1 MGPQGADEPAANA
14 KEITVLEKL
23 TFDGAPVLVTGGA
36 SGIGRACCRSLAEL
50 GATVLAVDI
59 QKDMLAEVGEELAAT
74 TTVGA
79 KGMSGA
85 QHRTYVADVTS
96 EDDVEALATKV
107 TEDFG
112 RLVALLNV
120 AGTSDRDPIDRA
132 SLETWNAILA
142 TNLTSM
148 FLTTRAFLP
157 LLKAS
162 SGAVMNMASTYGLI
176 GTPNTPAYCA
186 SKGGVVNFTRQLA
199 VDLRGTGVRVNSVCP
214 GPTLTP
220 RRQSYVAAGT
230 SDNQRSARK
239 TLLQREAQPDEI
251 ADVAV
256 FLCSPAASYIHGATV
271 VVDGGQTVH
280 TGSLD

>member
-1 MGPQGADEPAANA
+1 M
-14 KEITVLEKL
+14 LEKL
-23 TFDGAPVLVTGGA
+23 NFAGAPVLVTGGA

-50 GATVLAVDI
+50 GATVLAVDV
-59 QKDMLAEVGEELAAT
+59 QKDMLAEAGEELA
-74 TTVGA
+74 GL
-79 KGMSGA
+79 GSMSG

-96 EDDVEALATKV
+96 EAEVEALAAQV
-107 TEDFG
+107 TQEHG
-112 RLVALLNV
+112 ALAALMNV
-120 AGTSDRDPIDRA
+120 AGTSDREPIDRTT
-132 SLETWNAILA
+132 LETWNSVLAI
-142 TNLTSM
+142 NLTSM
-148 FLTTRAFLP
+148 FLSTRACLP

-162 SGAVMNMASTYGLI
+162 SGAVLNVASTYGLI

-186 SKGGVVNFTRQLA
+186 SKGGGVNFTRQLA

-220 RRQSYVAAGT
+220 RRQSYIAAGT
-230 SDNQRSARK
+230 SDSQRSARK
-239 TLLQREAQPDEI
+239 TLLQREAQPEEI

-256 FLCSPAASYIHGATV
+256 FLCSPAASYVHGAAV

>member
-1 MGPQGADEPAANA
+1 M
-14 KEITVLEKL
+14 LEKL
-23 TFDGAPVLVTGGA
+23 SFDGAPVLVTGGA
-36 SGIGRACCRSLAEL
+36 SGIGRACCRSLVEL
-50 GATVLAVDI
+50 GATVLVVDI
-59 QKDMLAEVGEELAAT
+59 QKDMLAEARKELTA
-74 TTVGA
+74 G
-79 KGMSGA
+79 GGD
-85 QHRTYVADVTS
+85 HRTYVADVTS
-96 EDDVEALATKV
+96 EDDVQRLATEV
-107 TEDFG
+107 TDDYG
-112 RLVALLNV
+112 RLTALLNV

-148 FLTTRAFLP
+148 FLMTRAFLP

-162 SGAVMNMASTYGLI
+162 QGAIVNMASTYGLI

-199 VDLRGTGVRVNSVCP
+199 VDLRGSGVRVNSVCP

-220 RRQSYVAAGT
+220 RRQSYIAAGT
-230 SDNQRSARK
+230 SDSQRSARK
-239 TLLQREAQPDEI
+239 TLLQREAQPEEI

-256 FLCSPAASYIHGATV
+256 FLSSPAASYVHGATV